1 MSQPQHTYELRLE
14 LGFGVELAMS
24 QLGEPHQ
31 IQIENFKGQTL
42 AVRTTD
48 DPLASLRAEN
58 LWSNF
63 AVTPGVL
70 TTVPA
75 GTRKLAVEITVV
87 GSQSQNRPTVFH
99 VPGFFRGAESAR
111 YYGVDQLTL

>member
-1 MSQPQHTYELRLE
+1 MSQPQHTYTLRRE
-14 LGFGVELAMS
+14 LGFGVELALS

-31 IQIENFKGQTL
+31 IQVENFKGGIL
-42 AVRTTD
+42 VRITD
-48 DPLASLRAEN
+48 DPLASLRAES

-63 AVTPGVL
+63 AITPGVL

-75 GTRKLAVEITVV
+75 GTRKLAVQVTTV
-87 GSQSQNRPTVFH
+87 GSEAPTVFH

>member
-1 MSQPQHTYELRLE
+1 MSQPQHTYTLRREIGFGLE
-14 LGFGVELAMS
+14 LALSA
-24 QLGEPHQ
+24 LGEPHE
-31 IQIENFKGQTL
+31 IQVENFKGSIL
-42 AVRTTD
+42 VRITD
-48 DPLASLRAEN
+48 DPLASLRAES

-63 AVTPGVL
+63 AITPGVL

-75 GTRKLAVEITVV
+75 GTRKLAVEVTAV
-87 GSQSQNRPTVFH
+87 GSSAPTVFH